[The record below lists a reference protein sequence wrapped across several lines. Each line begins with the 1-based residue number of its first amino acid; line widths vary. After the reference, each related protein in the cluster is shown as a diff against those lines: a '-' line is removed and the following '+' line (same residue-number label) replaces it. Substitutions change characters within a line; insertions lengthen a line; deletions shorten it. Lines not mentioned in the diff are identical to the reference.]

1 MKTQDQHQIEPNT
14 QSCQTSVSSSI
25 NALLSKFDNGLEL
38 YQNNA
43 VFANCIE
50 HLLRGGDIY
59 KIFEQIIVMQT
70 KTQEKLS
77 EIIKSGTIRQEI
89 IVSKEK
95 FDELTSG
102 L

>member
-1 MKTQDQHQIEPNT
+1 MDKDKTIPT
-14 QSCQTSVSSSI
+14 LSKTAVSGSI

-59 KIFEQIIVMQT
+59 KIFEQVLVMQT
-70 KTQEKLS
+70 KTQEKLTELIS
-77 EIIKSGTIRQEI
+77 SGVLRQEI
-89 IVSKEK
+89 VVSKEK
-95 FDELTSG
+95 YDELTSG

>member
-1 MKTQDQHQIEPNT
+1 MTKLSNT
-14 QSCQTSVSSSI
+14 DKLQQSCITDVCSSI
-25 NALLSKFDNGLEL
+25 NELLSKFDNGLEL
-38 YQNNA
+38 YQKNA

-59 KIFEQIIVMQT
+59 KIFEQIIVMQDN
-70 KTQEKLS
+70 TQNKYS
-77 EIIKSGTIRQEI
+77 ELIKSGVLRQEI